1 MKKKILALIMIIPI
15 VFLIAVFSVGKTAG
29 IYADVPVT
37 GIRITTQ
44 SEDGIIHVDVAEYKK
59 PIELVAQVEP
69 ESAKNQNYKFEIS
82 GVDDEDAP
90 DGLSIEDGKLVITA
104 KEKAVGKAKITAI
117 SAEKGFTDSIIVD
130 ATSSKVLKINPVV
143 VDGEERI
150 ETRSITMN
158 GGEVKTISAN
168 LYPLNKASSSIK
180 VEEYGGKNLLQID
193 PVTGETKALFSGKTQ
208 VRITCPNDGIENLKE
223 IVDVDVKVENL
234 ETTRFAVNGKSSGAN
249 ISLYNNAKTLKLY
262 VESYG
267 DELKESD
274 ITSLPSGARVQNI
287 EPLADKQFIV
297 SISLPQDD
305 SLKNCE
311 ATCKIGG
318 AEFKVSFTDYTLDIK
333 TSYFKGGKDEI
344 KQINKSVID
353 YVAYSEHEDDDVE
366 FLFVIDYGDD
376 VISIEQDG
384 HGRNAKITAEKRG
397 EAKITIKV
405 VAKQDGDED
414 GDEITAISKTITV
427 VPKIESFNFAG
438 KKDFGIEKLL
448 TIGDKKPNGSP
459 DRTDFSLQIKTE
471 DEKENIS
478 PEMFAKFTEI
488 VFSNSKDN
496 LKTNDKLNKG
506 MNFTVTS
513 IEETGITILRA
524 EMKAYNAYFGTNF
537 VAQIKF
543 RAVKDACN
551 VSDYESLKKAT
562 EAGKAVVLKNNIMLG
577 TNKDGTKMSL
587 EDLNANVKETETTYD
602 KTFLINN
609 GKSTKVKYLIEFKND
624 VYGNG
629 FEINADAFTRCVD
642 GAGVPLIFKGP
653 LDFVA
658 ISTASVKAQDNISF
672 LVRTKGVVINNVELK
687 GCKDESLLE
696 DGKPNLSNLN
706 NVGTVLEIAESAR
719 LLNSRVSNGRT
730 VVRVFAGNKLG
741 RNPIV
746 KNTDDFD
753 VQDEKINVHIES
765 CVLSSAREFIL
776 KIGSNRALKQKD
788 EVQRKLRKEKDDEYY
803 SPYDESNK
811 TDKYFNYNY
820 LINDV
825 TLKNSV
831 LETSGLFSVGMETHF
846 SGPMLNNDGSWKDC
860 ASTSYASAL
869 RIVGDV
875 KLLDWKN
882 LSNVDSSTLIETTE
896 GANAMLTLNVANM
909 LKTVTEKEEKY
920 SDIINN
926 IDGKD
931 YVHGGIAFY
940 GGGYN
945 YSYLDLSQA
954 NEATKDF
961 GVYNVAMEDAGEQG
975 QMLKAAAG
983 EGLFRFYLYNKKSS
997 RNLSWQENIKNEG
1010 IKMDPVVWEEV
1021 S

>member
-44 SEDGIIHVDVAEYKK
+44 SEDGIIHVDVADYN

-90 DGLSIEDGKLVITA
+90 DGLSVEDGKLVITD

-150 ETRSITMN
+150 ETSSIVLN

-180 VEEYGGKNLLQID
+180 VEEWGEKRLLKID

-208 VRITCPNDGIENLKE
+208 VRITCPNDGIKNLEE
-223 IVDVDVKVENL
+223 IVDVDVKVDNL
-234 ETTRFAVNGKSSGAN
+234 ETTRFAINGKSSGAN

-376 VISIEQDG
+376 VISIKQDG

-414 GDEITAISKTITV
+414 GDEITTISKTITV

-448 TIGDKKPNGSP
+448 TIGDKKHNGS

-524 EMKAYNAYFGTNF
+524 EMKYYNAYFGTNF
-537 VAQIKF
+537 VAQIKL

-551 VSDYESLKKAT
+551 VSDYESLKEAT

-577 TNKDGTKMSL
+577 TNKNGTKMSL
-587 EDLNANVKETETTYD
+587 DELNANVKTIETTYD
-602 KTFLINN
+602 KTYLVNN
-609 GKSTKVKYLIEFKND
+609 GKNTEVKYLIEFKND

-653 LDFVA
+653 LNFVA

-672 LVRTKGVVINNVELK
+672 LVRTKGVVINNVVLK
-687 GCKDESLLE
+687 GCSDDSIKE

-706 NVGTVLEIAESAR
+706 NVGTVLEIAESVR
-719 LLNSRVSNGRT
+719 ILNSRVSNGRT

-746 KNTDDFD
+746 EDKSAFN
-753 VQDEKINVHIES
+753 VQDEKIKVHIES
-765 CVLSSAREFIL
+765 CVLSNAREFIL

-788 EVQRKLRKEKDDEYY
+788 EVQRKLLDINNNPY
-803 SPYDESNK
+803 SPYSESNK
-811 TDKYFNYNY
+811 TDEWFNDNY

-909 LKTVTEKEEKY
+909 LKTVTEKEERY

-975 QMLKAAAG
+975 QMLQAAAG
-983 EGLFRFYLYNKKSS
+983 IGLFRFYLYNKKSS